1 MRSIAR
7 VLRRSKKEVQNF
19 QESIL
24 IQSLFVYIIKARQC
38 LILLDTQE
46 RSIRMNL
53 KHITKERKKKIKIT
67 IPVMKQ
73 LEKQV

>member
-1 MRSIAR
+1 MRLIAR
-7 VLRRSKKEVQNF
+7 VLRRSKKEVENF

-46 RSIRMNL
+46 QSTQTN
-53 KHITKERKKKIKIT
+53 
-67 IPVMKQ
+67 
-73 LEKQV
+73 